1 MTFEMFFWTLILI
14 SSEYML
20 YFVVMIA
27 NQACLKSS
35 DKFHPTYGKFNVF
48 HEII

>member
-27 NQACLKSS
+27 NQHLE
-35 DKFHPTYGKFNVF
+35 DL
-48 HEII
+48 